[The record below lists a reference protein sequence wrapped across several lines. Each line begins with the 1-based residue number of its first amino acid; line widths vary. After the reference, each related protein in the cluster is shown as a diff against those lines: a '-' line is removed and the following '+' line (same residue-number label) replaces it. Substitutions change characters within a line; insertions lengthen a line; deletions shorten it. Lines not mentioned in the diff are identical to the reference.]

1 MGQQRGRESVL
12 PIRGLMVRIRGTGV
26 EARIYGIVDGTVAV
40 AHELETDGR
49 EIWGIHGHGWWP

>member
-1 MGQQRGRESVL
+1 ML